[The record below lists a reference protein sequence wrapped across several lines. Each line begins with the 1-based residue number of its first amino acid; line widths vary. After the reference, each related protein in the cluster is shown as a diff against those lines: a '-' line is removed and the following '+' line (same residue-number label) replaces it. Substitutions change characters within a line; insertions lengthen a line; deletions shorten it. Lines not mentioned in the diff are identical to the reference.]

1 MAMRRVRVYGGELRF
16 SAAHFVTLGGECER
30 LHGHNYALAV
40 EVEGGLTA
48 ESVVVDFGVLR
59 GVVVEVCDE
68 LDHAFLLP
76 AESEYLKVE
85 RAEGRYE
92 VTFGDRRYVIPEEDI
107 RLLPIDNSTAER
119 LAEWLAGQ
127 LAGRLRSRGL
137 TNLSSLTVT
146 VEEAP
151 GQSAS
156 FTLPL
161 DSSAFE
167 GKADE

>member
-1 MAMRRVRVYGGELRF
+1 VYGGELRF

-59 GVVVEVCDE
+59 EIAVGLCRE

-76 AESEYLKVE
+76 AESEHLNVE

-92 VTFGDRRYVIPEEDI
+92 VTFGDRRYVIPEEDV
-107 RLLPIDNSTAER
+107 RPLPIDNSTAER
-119 LAEWLAGQ
+119 LAELLAGQ
-127 LAGRLRSRGL
+127 LAARLRSRGL